1 MLRFKFYIY
10 FFFFKKHFSSVL
22 CVVLIDTI
30 IQQVSRVHKIT
41 IHVNVTKKSSTSDW
55 QEMNP
60 LHFGLFPHVK
70 TNKTPYYKF
79 QAISAHYHL
88 VQKEWHCVTEEEVH
102 EMT

>member
-1 MLRFKFYIY
+1 MLRFKFYI
-10 FFFFKKHFSSVL
+10 FFLLHKAFFSSWCIVQ
-22 CVVLIDTI
+22 IDTI

-70 TNKTPYYKF
+70 TNKTPHYKF
-79 QAISAHYHL
+79 QAISA
-88 VQKEWHCVTEEEVH
+88 QKEWHSVTEEELH